1 MPNPPTVGGEP
12 LSWPHAVAK
21 LRSAKSQEKACAGK
35 FYQERCIQLRWLAS
49 CNCQSSLKGEDDRM
63 SIFPTKILFA
73 TDGSRDAEVAATAA
87 VGLARATS
95 SELHVVTAAEEYP
108 HYEAYWPLAQRSRQ
122 LAQEILH
129 KQLKRIEK
137 LGGTVDQNYLRIE
150 EQQPRRWLA

>member
-1 MPNPPTVGGEP
+1 
-12 LSWPHAVAK
+12 VAR
-21 LRSAKSQEKACAGK
+21 LRSTKSQEKACAGK

-95 SELHVVTAAEEYP
+95 SELHVVTAAERSTLIMKLTGR
-108 HYEAYWPLAQRSRQ
+108 WPSARGNSP
-122 LAQEILH
+122 
-129 KQLKRIEK
+129 KRFS
-137 LGGTVDQNYLRIE
+137 TSS
-150 EQQPRRWLA
+150 